1 MDPGFKVDTG
11 LTVETPE
18 TEGAPDPPVE
28 GFLRSSGVL
37 TGGVT
42 RGVTRGFTLG
52 VTRGWS

>member
-11 LTVETPE
+11 LTVETPGA
-18 TEGAPDPPVE
+18 EGAPDPPVE
-28 GFLRSSGVL
+28 GFQRGFGFL

-42 RGVTRGFTLG
+42 RGVTLG

>member
-11 LTVETPE
+11 LTLDTP
-18 TEGAPDPPVE
+18 GAVRTPDPAVE
-28 GFLRSSGVL
+28 GFQRGSGFL

-42 RGVTRGFTLG
+42 RGVTLG

>member
-42 RGVTRGFTLG
+42 RGVTLG